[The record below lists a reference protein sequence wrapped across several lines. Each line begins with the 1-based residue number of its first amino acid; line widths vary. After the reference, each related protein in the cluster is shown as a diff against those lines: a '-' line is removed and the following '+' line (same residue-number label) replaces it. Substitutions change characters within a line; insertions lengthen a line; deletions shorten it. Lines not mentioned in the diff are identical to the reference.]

1 MVLEFQQEVLHRL
14 PLAEAVMDLW
24 QWVVDCE
31 FLSGVF
37 EEFRG
42 ASYERLIAFP
52 VMVHLIADA
61 LLQHGGSGRKSFQR
75 NRENGELP
83 ATIQAAYQKLS
94 RMPVAVTEAFL
105 REATRRLL
113 QVIPAPAEETIPTS
127 LRVFVPIIIDG
138 KAIKRVPKRLKPLRG
153 TKGGIL
159 GGKAL
164 VALHAAQGL
173 AVAMACHPDG
183 ETNDAKL
190 VPALLEQLRPLW
202 ADAVVLYIADRQ
214 FCDLNQTAE
223 FVEEGH
229 HFLVRYHTKT
239 GFHADPERPA
249 HEGIDSQGRK
259 YREQWGWLGREGH
272 KKRRY
277 VRYITLYRPGEE
289 EISVVT
295 DLLDADLY
303 PASDLLDMYLAR
315 WGIERVFQK
324 ITDVFH
330 LENLIGTT
338 PEGTLFQLA
347 FCLLLYNQI
356 QVVRSYVATAQ
367 QLPVETISTELLFDD
382 VRRQLVALDELVP
395 PVEVIELCDIPL
407 TAAGVRQ
414 RLTKLLRSVWSARWV
429 KAPRRKRS
437 PQPKSGK
444 RDHTSVYRIMLKH
457 RKRKIRDSDSG

>member
-1 MVLEFQQEVLHRL
+1 MVLEFQREVLHRL
-14 PLAEAVMDLW
+14 PLAEAVLDLW
-24 QWVVDCE
+24 QWLADGE

-37 EEFRG
+37 EEHRG
-42 ASYERLIAFP
+42 ASYERQIAFP
-52 VMVHLIADA
+52 IMVHLIADA
-61 LLQHGGSGRKSFQR
+61 LLQHRGSGRKSFQR
-75 NRENGELP
+75 SRENGELP
-83 ATIQAAYQKLS
+83 ATIQAAYQKLG
-94 RMPVAVTEAFL
+94 RIPLAVTEAFL
-105 REATRRLL
+105 REATQRLV
-113 QVIPAPAEETIPTS
+113 QVVPAPSQESIPAS
-127 LRVFVPIIIDG
+127 LRVFVPIVVDG

-153 TKGGIL
+153 SKGGVL

-164 VALHAAQGL
+164 VALHLAHGL

-202 ADAVVLYIADRQ
+202 PGAVVLYVADRQ

-223 FVEEGH
+223 FVKGDH

-239 GFHADPERPA
+239 RFHADAERPA
-249 HEGIDSQGRK
+249 REGIDSQGRS
-259 YREQWGWLGREGH
+259 YREQWGWLGRAGH

-277 VRYITLYRPGEE
+277 VRFITLYRPGEE
-289 EISVVT
+289 AISLVT

-303 PASDLLDMYLAR
+303 PASDLLDLYLAR

-324 ITDVFH
+324 ITEVFH
-330 LENLIGTT
+330 LERLIGTT

-356 QVVRSYVATAQ
+356 QVVRSYIATAQ
-367 QLPVETISTELLFDD
+367 QRPIETISTELLFDD

-395 PVEVIELCDIPL
+395 PAEVIELCDLPR

-414 RLTKLLRSVWSARWV
+414 RLAKLLRSVWSERWV

-444 RDHTSVYRIMLKH
+444 RDHTSVYRIMLKY
-457 RKRKIRDSDSG
+457 RKRKIRDSNSS

>member
-1 MVLEFQQEVLHRL
+1 MVLEFQHEVLHRL

-37 EEFRG
+37 EQHRG
-42 ASYERLIAFP
+42 ASYERRIAFP

-61 LLQHGGSGRKSFQR
+61 LLQHDGSGRKSFQR

-105 REATRRLL
+105 REATQRLL
-113 QVIPAPAEETIPTS
+113 QVVPAPAEEILPAS
-127 LRVFVPIIIDG
+127 LRVFVPIVIDG

-153 TKGGIL
+153 TKGGVL

-164 VALHAAQGL
+164 VALHLAQGL

-202 ADAVVLYIADRQ
+202 PDAVVLYLADRQ

-223 FVEEGH
+223 FVEGGH

-239 GFHADPERPA
+239 GFHADAERPA
-249 HEGIDSQGRK
+249 REGSDSQGRR

-277 VRYITLYRPGEE
+277 VRLLTLFRPGEE
-289 EISVVT
+289 EIRLVT

-303 PASDLLDMYLAR
+303 PASDLLDLYLAR

-324 ITDVFH
+324 ITEVFH

-395 PVEVIELCDIPL
+395 TAEVIELYDLPR

-414 RLTKLLRSVWSARWV
+414 RLTKLLRSVWSERWV
-429 KAPRRKRS
+429 KAPKRKRS

-444 RDHTSVYRIMLKH
+444 RDHTSVYRLMLKH
-457 RKRKIRDSDSG
+457 RKRKSRDSDRG

>member
-1 MVLEFQQEVLHRL
+1 MVLEFQREVLHRL
-14 PLAEAVMDLW
+14 PLAEAVVDLW
-24 QWVVDCE
+24 QWLADRE

-37 EEFRG
+37 EEHRG
-42 ASYERLIAFP
+42 ASYERQIAFP

-61 LLQHGGSGRKSFQR
+61 LLQHRGSGRKSFQR
-75 NRENGELP
+75 NRENGELS
-83 ATIQAAYQKLS
+83 ATIQAAYQKLG
-94 RMPVAVTEAFL
+94 RIPLAVTEAFL
-105 REATRRLL
+105 REATQRLL
-113 QVIPAPAEETIPTS
+113 QVVPAPSEESIPAS
-127 LRVFVPIIIDG
+127 VRVFVPIVLDG

-153 TKGGIL
+153 SKGGVL

-164 VALHAAQGL
+164 VALHVTHGL

-202 ADAVVLYIADRQ
+202 PDAVILYVADRQ

-223 FVEEGH
+223 FVEDGH

-239 GFHADPERPA
+239 GFHADAERA
-249 HEGIDSQGRK
+249 AREGIASQGRT
-259 YREQWGWLGREGH
+259 YREQWGWLGRAGH

-277 VRYITLYRPGEE
+277 VRFITLYRPGEE
-289 EISVVT
+289 AICLVT

-303 PASDLLDMYLAR
+303 PASDLLDLYLAR

-324 ITDVFH
+324 ITEVFH

-356 QVVRSYVATAQ
+356 QVVRSYIATAQ
-367 QLPVETISTELLFDD
+367 QRPVETISTELLFDD

-395 PVEVIELCDIPL
+395 PAEVMELGDLPR

-414 RLTKLLRSVWSARWV
+414 HFANLLRSVWSARWL
-429 KAPRRKRS
+429 KAPRRKRG

-444 RDHTSVYRIMLKH
+444 RDHTSVYRIMLKY
-457 RKRKIRDSDSG
+457 RKRKIKDSNSS

>member
-1 MVLEFQQEVLHRL
+1 MVLEFQHEVLHRL

-24 QWVVDCE
+24 HWLVDCE

-37 EEFRG
+37 EEHRG
-42 ASYERLIAFP
+42 ASYERRIAFP

-61 LLQHGGSGRKSFQR
+61 LLQDGGSGRKSFQR
-75 NRENGELP
+75 HRENGELP
-83 ATIQAAYQKLS
+83 ASIQAAYQKLS
-94 RMPVAVTEAFL
+94 RIPLAVTEAFL
-105 REATRRLL
+105 REATQRLL
-113 QVIPAPAEETIPTS
+113 QVVPAPAGENLPAS

-153 TKGGIL
+153 CKGGVL

-164 VALHAAQGL
+164 VALHLAQGL

-202 ADAVVLYIADRQ
+202 PDAVVLYIADRQ

-223 FVEEGH
+223 FVQGDH

-239 GFHADPERPA
+239 GFHADAERPA
-249 HEGIDSQGRK
+249 REGIDSQGRT

-277 VRYITLYRPGEE
+277 VRFITLYRPGEE

-303 PASDLLDMYLAR
+303 PASDLLDLYLAR

-367 QLPVETISTELLFDD
+367 QRPVETISTELLFDD
-382 VRRQLVALDELVP
+382 VHRQLVALDELVP
-395 PVEVIELCDIPL
+395 TAEVIELCDIPR

-414 RLTKLLRSVWSARWV
+414 RLTKLLRPVWSERWV

-444 RDHTSVYRIMLKH
+444 RDHTSVYRIMLKY
-457 RKRKIRDSDSG
+457 RKRQIRDSDSG